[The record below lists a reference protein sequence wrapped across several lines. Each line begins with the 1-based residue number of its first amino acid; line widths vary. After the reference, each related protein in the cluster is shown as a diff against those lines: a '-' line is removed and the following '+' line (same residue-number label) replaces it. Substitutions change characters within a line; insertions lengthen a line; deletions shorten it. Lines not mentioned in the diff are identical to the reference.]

1 MEVKTIIIRLILGLV
16 LSGIIGFEREKNNS
30 AAGLK
35 THTLVGLSATI
46 IAIMQS
52 IMYMEAEQMA
62 LANPEMMEFYRQE
75 PGRIIAQVISGVG
88 FLGAGTILVTKRHI
102 SGLTTAA
109 SIWSVSS
116 LGLAIGMGYYTLSLL
131 SFLAVEIVL
140 VIVKKYMH
148 INNNTDILIKILD
161 LNYVDDIKKKIINEN
176 FDVNIK
182 NFRTDVYSNRKIY
195 SVVFSIKNITED
207 NFEIIMDIL
216 IKDKNVLSCEKTTLE
231 Y

>member
-216 IKDKNVLSCEKTTLE
+216 INDKNVLSCEKTTLE